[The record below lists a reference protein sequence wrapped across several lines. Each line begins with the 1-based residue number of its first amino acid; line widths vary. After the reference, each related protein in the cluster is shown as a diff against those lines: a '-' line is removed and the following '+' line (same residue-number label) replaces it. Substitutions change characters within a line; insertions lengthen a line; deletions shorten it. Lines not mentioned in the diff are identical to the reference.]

1 MPEEIN
7 RKIVDH
13 LSDINLPLSEHA
25 RNYLISE
32 GLRPETIIKIGSP
45 MQEVI
50 NKNIDQIN

>member
-1 MPEEIN
+1 MFRSRVPEEIN

-32 GLRPETIIKIGSP
+32 FIKRNDYKIGSP
-45 MQEVI
+45 MKEVI
-50 NKNIDQIN
+50 NKI